1 MFIGYTIVCLRIRG
15 GGAHEST
22 RARETSS
29 PTGKGSD
36 SAGLNHFHADYNHLK
51 LNSNNLKMD
60 WGKIQN
66 RMLERRQRKNYAGV
80 PQPLLTVS
88 CF

>member
-15 GGAHEST
+15 GTHERT

-36 SAGLNHFHADYNHLK
+36 SAGFNHFHADYNHLK

-60 WGKIQN
+60 WGNTKQN
-66 RMLERRQRKNYAGV
+66 AGKKAKKKNMRGYH
-80 PQPLLTVS
+80 S
-88 CF
+88 RF